1 MSLLRNTPAPLGVN
15 PQRIPKT
22 IVCAAVENDEAFA
35 CDIEY
40 LERGR
45 EVYIDI
51 VSDLTESQKETL
63 KYELSACFF
72 NRRIE
77 EINW

>member
-1 MSLLRNTPAPLGVN
+1 MSLLRYPAPAEVN

-35 CDIEY
+35 CEILYTEKGNSIAVHVM
-40 LERGR
+40 E
-45 EVYIDI
+45 
-51 VSDLTESQKETL
+51 DLTGSQKETL